1 MAAGPPAPQP
11 DAVSPT
17 PAPQPHLYR
26 NRRHQWLVAGALV
39 GITLVSLGVILE
51 PDPETGLTPVPSDY
65 LWVVI
70 PALVMIAYLIWRAF
84 QTRIVTSAEGVEVV
98 RTVGREVVPWTDVRR
113 FEVHPSPSR
122 WGFEVSVRLHD
133 ERCLRIRAEHPAR
146 RGPEAKAAARQRAD
160 ALARALEADRPAAPA
175 ASSPIRG

>member
-1 MAAGPPAPQP
+1 VNPTAGPQP
-11 DAVSPT
+11 R
-17 PAPQPHLYR
+17 LYR
-26 NRRHQWLVAGALV
+26 SRRHQWLVAGGLV

-51 PDPETGLTPVPSDY
+51 PDPETGLRPLPSDY

-84 QTRIVTSAEGVEVV
+84 QTRILTSPAGVEVV
-98 RTVGREVVPWTDVRR
+98 RTVGRELVPWTEVRR

-122 WGFEVSVRLHD
+122 WGFEVSARLRD

-146 RGPEAKAAARQRAD
+146 RGVDGKAAARRRAE
-160 ALARALEADRPAAPA
+160 ALARALEADRPVAPA
-175 ASSPIRG
+175 AARSPVRG